1 MSPRQCNS
9 CRGLFYV
16 QYDTKYDTSAG
27 IPTYI
32 KDIHVGSNPTVS
44 AMIETRVNT
53 GKVKMASIYAGL
65 SFFIIA
71 SVYASKHKK
80 MQ

>member
-16 QYDTKYDTSAG
+16 QYATKYDTSAK
-27 IPTYI
+27 IPSI
-32 KDIHVGSNPTVS
+32 LKDFHVGSNPTVS

-71 SVYASKHKK
+71 
-80 MQ
+80 